1 MRGHRFFDG
10 PVRGPMGRGG
20 GRGRPG
26 FGGHGGFG
34 GGPDGGRGHG
44 RRGKRFEGDELKLMV
59 LDLLREG
66 PQHGYQ
72 LIRTIGERSGEGYAP
87 SPGMLYPMLTLLAD
101 MGLVQE
107 VADPSGGTRRSFGLT
122 AEGEAEVAA
131 NRTTIDALFE
141 RLSGL
146 ADMAQRI
153 GGGPVRR
160 AMLNLRTA
168 AIQRL
173 ERQGGPDSLIFD
185 VASIIDEAAQKIER
199 L

>member
-10 PVRGPMGRGG
+10 PMRGPMGRGG
-20 GRGRPG
+20 GRERSP
-26 FGGHGGFG
+26 FGGHGHG
-34 GGPDGGRGHG
+34 GERGHRPGHG
-44 RRGKRFEGDELKLMV
+44 RRGKRFDGDELKLMV
-59 LDLLREG
+59 LELLREG

-87 SPGMLYPMLTLLAD
+87 SPGMLYPMLTLVAD

-146 ADMAQRI
+146 ADMAQRT

-173 ERQGGPDSLIFD
+173 EREGAGETLIFD
-185 VASIIDEAAQKIER
+185 VAAIIDEAAQKIER

>member
-20 GRGRPG
+20 GRERSP
-26 FGGHGGFG
+26 FGGRGHDGERGHG
-34 GGPDGGRGHG
+34 PGHG
-44 RRGKRFEGDELKLMV
+44 RRGKRFDGDELKLMV
-59 LDLLREG
+59 LELLRAG
-66 PQHGYQ
+66 PLHGYQ

-87 SPGMLYPMLTLLAD
+87 SPGMLYPMLTLVAD

-146 ADMAQRI
+146 ADMAQRT

-173 ERQGGPDSLIFD
+173 EREGAGETLIFD
-185 VASIIDEAAQKIER
+185 VAAIIDEAAQKIER